1 MSLSVGKI
9 FVYFLLYAR
18 RAGKFFDAFLQLCY
32 NNIVTNCKR
41 GRLFVKNSEETIR
54 DINGTMTIEGMPLT
68 EEDKVT
74 LRKCITGKVS
84 SDEMVKRLVKQLD
97 RNNANR
103 K

>member
-1 MSLSVGKI
+1 M
-9 FVYFLLYAR
+9 
-18 RAGKFFDAFLQLCY
+18 
-32 NNIVTNCKR
+32 
-41 GRLFVKNSEETIR
+41 KNSEETIR

-74 LRKCITGKVS
+74 LQKCITGKVS

>member
-1 MSLSVGKI
+1 
-9 FVYFLLYAR
+9 
-18 RAGKFFDAFLQLCY
+18 
-32 NNIVTNCKR
+32 
-41 GRLFVKNSEETIR
+41 VKNIEEMIR

-74 LRKCITGKVS
+74 LQKCITGKVS

>member
-1 MSLSVGKI
+1 MK
-9 FVYFLLYAR
+9 
-18 RAGKFFDAFLQLCY
+18 
-32 NNIVTNCKR
+32 NI
-41 GRLFVKNSEETIR
+41 EEMIR

-74 LRKCITGKVS
+74 LQKCITGKVS

>member
-1 MSLSVGKI
+1 M
-9 FVYFLLYAR
+9 
-18 RAGKFFDAFLQLCY
+18 
-32 NNIVTNCKR
+32 
-41 GRLFVKNSEETIR
+41 KNSEETIR
-54 DINGTMTIEGMPLT
+54 DINGTMAIEGMPLT